1 MMTLT
6 FEQKLQNYADLAVQ
20 IGVGLR
26 AGQRLIIRA
35 PVETA
40 PLVRLM
46 TESAYKAGSRLV
58 TPMWVDDAV
67 TLARFKYAPRDSF
80 EEYPTWQAEALIQA
94 VEQGDAILSV
104 SATDPDLLKGQ
115 D

>member
-1 MMTLT
+1 MSLT

-35 PVETA
+35 PVEAA

-46 TESAYKAGSRLV
+46 TESAYKAGARLV
-58 TPMWVDDAV
+58 DPNVV
-67 TLARFKYAPRDSF
+67 
-80 EEYPTWQAEALIQA
+80 PT
-94 VEQGDAILSV
+94 SV
-104 SATDPDLLKGQ
+104 SSSACVAAATQASCMSKISRQSARTSSSGR
-115 D
+115 